1 MRRGVTIT
9 SGLASLVICLTAA
22 NMRREPGAVELDW
35 RLVRPLARE
44 VVVEPPSRG
53 AIIQTVAAPG
63 KVESVDE
70 AEIGSQIVGRVVA
83 VNVKKGDVV
92 VRLDDTDARA
102 RLDSS
107 QSRIERLRSAIDQ
120 AENDLAKANRDANL
134 SGKLAG

>member
-1 MRRGVTIT
+1 M
-9 SGLASLVICLTAA
+9 
-22 NMRREPGAVELDW
+22 
-35 RLVRPLARE
+35 
-44 VVVEPPSRG
+44 
-53 AIIQTVAAPG
+53 
-63 KVESVDE
+63 DE
-70 AEIGSQIVGRVVA
+70 AEIASQIVGRVVA